1 MKLQMRAAGAWLG
14 AGSTAGAALA
24 PGTGNNLLP
33 EQGKGNSPAGD
44 RAPPAQRAPTTS
56 RLPPG
61 TSTGHS
67 EGRAGWARCQRL
79 LHAGT
84 DPADSCFLWTLLNPR
99 IPMEKDASRS
109 QLLHMPWTKAIS
121 DLSEP
126 VKIKVV

>member
-1 MKLQMRAAGAWLG
+1 MRAAGAWLG

-56 RLPPG
+56 RRGPALG
-61 TSTGHS
+61 TPR
-67 EGRAGWARCQRL
+67 EERAGLVVRDCSTPGQI
-79 LHAGT
+79 
-84 DPADSCFLWTLLNPR
+84 PADSCFLWTLLNPR